1 MATKVCVEIGES
13 DEPGTPEP
21 IRSYNTVIGD
31 GTTTSYTITHGLDT
45 RDPLYVVRDVASG
58 VLDGSDAAVTV
69 VDQNKLRLDF
79 PTAPTSGAISVTV
92 LKA

>member
-1 MATKVCVEIGES
+1 MGTKVCVELDS
-13 DEPGTPEP
+13 TDEPGTPAV
-21 IRSYNTVIGD
+21 RSYTTVIGD
-31 GTTTSYTITHGLDT
+31 GTATSYTITHGLDT

-69 VDQNKLRLDF
+69 VDQNRLRLEF
-79 PTAPTSGAISVTV
+79 PAAPATGAVSVTV